1 LNEGN
6 ILVQVKALGCWAVFY
21 TVGTHNRNNRRSID

>member
-6 ILVQVKALGCWAVFY
+6 IQVKAFGCWAVFY
-21 TVGTHNRNNRRSID
+21 TVGTHSRNNRRSID